1 MQTYWLSGAKEA
13 YLEHANILEAKNDM
27 IENDVLSDYHP
38 TMYEIIERRKSISNV
53 INKLPPT
60 PTGQCPFSGL

>member
-53 INKLPPT
+53 INKLPT
-60 PTGQCPFSGL
+60 STGQCPFSGL